1 MGYNLKDKK
10 VAFKNH
16 IVPCQSTLV
25 SKADRELLSGHL
37 GGVLWFTGLS
47 GSGKSTL
54 SSALEKRLYGLGT
67 RTYLLDGDNIRQG
80 LNRDLG
86 FSKADRTE
94 NIRRISEVA
103 KLLADAGVIALSAF
117 ISPYRVDRQLAR
129 EVIGTD
135 AFLEIYVHCSLEE
148 CERRD
153 PKGLYVKARSGE
165 IPHFTGV
172 SDPYEIPQNPDIIV
186 LTEEESVEEATER
199 ILAELKV
206 RNLI

>member
-1 MGYNLKDKK
+1 MGNNLW
-10 VAFKNH
+10 
-16 IVPCQSTLV
+16 QSTLV
-25 SKADRELLSGHL
+25 SKADRELLNGHR

-54 SSALEKRLYGLGT
+54 SNFLEKRLYDLGI

-86 FSKADRTE
+86 FHKEDRTE
-94 NIRRISEVA
+94 NIRRIAEVA
-103 KLLADAGVIALSAF
+103 RLFTDSGIMVLTAF
-117 ISPYRVDRQLAR
+117 ISPYHVDRNLAR
-129 EVIGTD
+129 EIIGAND
-135 AFLEIYVHCSLEE
+135 FLEIYVHCSLEE

-153 PKGLYVKARSGE
+153 PKGLYAKARSGE

-172 SDPYEIPQNPDIIV
+172 TDPYEIPQNPDITIH
-186 LTEEESVEEATER
+186 TEEESAEEATEW

-206 RNLI
+206 RKLI